1 VPGERQAP
9 AVPGGLAG
17 GAVARRQLLA
27 FALDHLVWG
36 ILAAILLVCS
46 LSIDHFFQAG
56 IFINILQHAT
66 FVGLLAVGLSF
77 CIIAGH
83 MDLSIE
89 SVMAFAAMLAAWLTA
104 ARGSPLG
111 LQLNTWLTLLLVLG
125 FGALVGLFNAVLVV
139 RFRINAF
146 IVTLATYIAVRGLG
160 LILTGGRSMYG
171 LPDDFRAA
179 GSADLLGLPLLVW
192 ILVVTYLIF
201 GAVLRRTRF
210 GRWVQLVGGNP
221 IAPFRAGIDVDRVLY
236 QVFVLSG
243 VVAAFAGFLLAART
257 NGATPNLGLGMLF
270 EAFAAVVIGGV
281 SLRGGIGGLSG
292 VFAGVLLLSTI
303 DTAINVMGL
312 DASYMQVIR
321 GALMLLAVLLDSVK
335 QTIERRYA

>member
-1 VPGERQAP
+1 LAATVEA
-9 AVPGGLAG
+9 AG
-17 GAVARRQLLA
+17 GAETRRPVVVYV
-27 FALDHLVWG
+27 LDHLVWG

-46 LSIDHFFQAG
+46 VTIEHFFQIG
-56 IFINILQHAT
+56 IFINIAQHAT
-66 FVGLLAVGLSF
+66 FVGLLAIGLSF

-104 ARGSPLG
+104 SRGSPLG
-111 LQLNTWLTLLLVLG
+111 IQLNTWLTLLIVLG
-125 FGALVGLFNAVLVV
+125 FGALVGLVNAVLVV

-146 IVTLATYIAVRGLG
+146 IVTLATYISVRGLG
-160 LILTGGRSMYG
+160 LILTGGRSMYS

-179 GSADLLGLPLLVW
+179 GSADLLGLPLLIW
-192 ILVVTYLIF
+192 ILVVTYLAF
-201 GAVLRRTRF
+201 GAVLKKTQF
-210 GRWVQLVGGNP
+210 GRWVFLIGGNP
-221 IAPFRAGIDVDRVLY
+221 TAPFRAGIDVDGVLY
-236 QVFVLSG
+236 RVFILSG

-257 NGATPNLGLGMLF
+257 NGATPNLGVGMLF
-270 EAFAAVVIGGV
+270 EVFAAVVIGGV

-335 QTIERRYA
+335 QSIERRYG